1 MIFFMYSP
9 PFVSYDARTT
19 SHSLTLIGPGRF
31 LRLRGRVKEV
41 VDSLRKLRGDLG
53 HGGQLA
59 DRGRA
64 HRPRRSEGLEQ
75 AGPEGRPDA
84 GDLVQHRA
92 DGPPRA
98 ELLVIRDGEPV
109 GLVAHLLERLERG

>member
-1 MIFFMYSP
+1 MIFFTYSP
-9 PFVSYDARTT
+9 PLMSYGVRTT
-19 SHSLTLIGPGRF
+19 SHSLTRISPGRF
-31 LRLRGRVKEV
+31 LRLRGRVKEL
-41 VDSLRKLRGDLG
+41 VDSLGKLRADLA
-53 HGGQLA
+53 HRGQLA
-59 DRGRA
+59 DRGCA

-98 ELLVIRDGEPV
+98 ELLVVRDGEP
-109 GLVAHLLERLERG
+109 